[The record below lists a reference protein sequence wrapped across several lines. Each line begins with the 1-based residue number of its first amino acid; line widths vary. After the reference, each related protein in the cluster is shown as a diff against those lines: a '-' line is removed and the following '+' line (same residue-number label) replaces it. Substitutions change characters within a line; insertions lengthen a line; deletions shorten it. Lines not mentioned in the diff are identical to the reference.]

1 MTGFSFWGMA
11 FGFVTALCSSFFLA
25 KKFFA
30 VFQQTSYRGREYVRK
45 LIICVPG
52 RIIVLLCVGLLYG
65 ASVYFAEGKTAV
77 TYVPLL
83 SFVLLSACYGVIDK
97 PVVKTAFTARMKR
110 IFVTGTLLFV
120 FSGAILGGFVFS
132 PVVGFLLVSLTPAVP
147 LSGALP
153 WFGYDRAK
161 YRQAKEKCKQRLAEY
176 PELIRVGITGSCGKT
191 SVKNYLNK
199 MLSGSFD
206 VLTTPKS
213 FNTPLGICR
222 ATEKLCGDTEVFLV
236 EMGARKRGD
245 IAELCDMVSPSVA
258 VLTSVTGQHLET
270 FGSAEEIA
278 RTKYELVRAVGEKGF
293 AVFSADSP
301 MLAPLYASAP
311 CEKISVGFGGER
323 EGVKAENFR
332 QGERGSSFDLWMEG
346 KMYPIENSLVGKFS
360 ATDICLA
367 AAVARK
373 LGVPREKI
381 ASAACRLKA
390 VEHRLSVSV
399 TPGGVTIADDGYN
412 ANPEGIVAAAE
423 FLDTFSGKKIVV
435 TPGLAELGR
444 FRRVCNENAG
454 RVLAAHADTIVAI
467 GKNGG
472 PIVRGAG
479 GRCETVRVRSRE
491 KAKKFLEG
499 KTGRGDV
506 VLFLNDFPDVF

>member
-1 MTGFSFWGMA
+1 MTGFSVCGMS
-11 FGFVTALCSSFFLA
+11 FGLITALCSSFFLA

-30 VFQQTSYRGREYVRK
+30 VFQQTSYRGREYLRK
-45 LIICVPG
+45 LIICIPG
-52 RIIVLLCVGLLYG
+52 RIIALFCVGLLYG
-65 ASVYFAEGKTAV
+65 VSVYFTEGKRAV
-77 TYVPLL
+77 DYVPLL
-83 SFVLLSACYGVIDK
+83 SFALVSACIGVVDK
-97 PVVKTAFTARMKR
+97 PVVKIAFTARMKR
-110 IFVTGTLLFV
+110 IFITGTAIFV
-120 FSGAILGGFVFS
+120 VSGAILGGFVFS
-132 PVVGFLLVSLTPAVP
+132 PVVGFLLVSLSPAVP
-147 LSGALP
+147 LSGVLP
-153 WFGYDRAK
+153 WLGYDRAK
-161 YRQAKEKCKQRLAEY
+161 YRQAKEKCKQKLAEH
-176 PELIRVGITGSCGKT
+176 PGLIRVGITGSCGKT

-206 VLTTPKS
+206 VLATPKS

-222 ATEKLCGDTEVFLV
+222 AAERLCGGTEVFLV
-236 EMGARKRGD
+236 EMGARRRGD

-258 VLTSVTGQHLET
+258 VLTAVTGQHLET
-270 FGSAEEIA
+270 FGSADEIA

-301 MLAPLYASAP
+301 LLAPLYASAP

-346 KMYPIENSLVGKFS
+346 KRYPIENSLVGKFS

-381 ASAACRLKA
+381 ASAACRLKP
-390 VEHRLSVSV
+390 VEHRLAVSV

-412 ANPEGIVAAAE
+412 ANPEGIVDAAE
-423 FLDTFSGKKIVV
+423 FLDRFPGRKIVV
-435 TPGLAELGR
+435 TPGLAELGK
-444 FRRVCNENAG
+444 FRRMYNENAG
-454 RVLAAHADTIVAI
+454 RVLAGHADTIVAI

-472 PIVRGAG
+472 AIVRGAG

-499 KTGRGDV
+499 KTKRGDV